1 MSGKII
7 KKKDPKTE
15 GTILLDPGWK
25 NTSVWGREAVALLH
39 KTTKIT
45 RIIYSEILLLFMTI
59 FLG

>member
-1 MSGKII
+1 MTVVSEEILKT
-7 KKKDPKTE
+7 KTE